1 MSRVS
6 PFYRGQPEPHPRPE
20 QIRYLD
26 ATVHPLP
33 PSSKT
38 RPRSGKLNGR
48 RRLRGSGAGA
58 GEFATV
64 RLESGPNAG
73 EDVRLQLNP
82 SSGPDPNLDPGD
94 EIRVARGA
102 DVRPGTERAA
112 GTGLHVQ

>member
-1 MSRVS
+1 
-6 PFYRGQPEPHPRPE
+6 
-20 QIRYLD
+20 
-26 ATVHPLP
+26 
-33 PSSKT
+33 
-38 RPRSGKLNGR
+38 
-48 RRLRGSGAGA
+48 
-58 GEFATV
+58 V
-64 RLESGPNAG
+64 RLESRPNAG